1 MKLKNKLTLLISAT
15 VIFNLLGVTRVL
27 AWNSYP
33 GIDFWSPETQQYIH
47 DRDVARNLRQV
58 PYFYRYKSQ
67 YDNYNK
73 NVFSCDCI
81 EDKKEKKKCKKNK
94 EAFANRCSWVGGPAS
109 YYDRGYNY
117 GYEY

>member
-1 MKLKNKLTLLISAT
+1 MKLKNKLTLLISAV

-67 YDNYNK
+67 RENYGEAN
-73 NVFSCDCI
+73 FTCDCI
-81 EDKKEKKKCKKNK
+81 EDKKERKKCKKNK
-94 EAFANRCSWVGGPAS
+94 DAFTDRCYSGRGFGG
-109 YYDRGYNY
+109 YYDRGYDF
-117 GYEY
+117 EY